1 MAQTQISPEQRQS
14 VLRLKH
20 IFQNNIGIVK
30 DYYQQIKDGNNNPSL
45 DRGMLQE
52 ILSSEKDSPSY
63 DDLNRFAKYVA
74 YSSSSAGKAGI
85 RSGYFAE
92 LIDKN
97 IDVGK
102 NLLDRKEPH
111 ILHREENGI
120 TYIEVDPSDII
131 RNIEIIKKIIAT
143 NEVVQED
150 ENE

>member
-1 MAQTQISPEQRQS
+1 MEQKIDKFGNLTIPLFDIIDQ
-14 VLRLKH
+14 
-20 IFQNNIGIVK
+20 K
-30 DYYQQIKDGNNNPSL
+30 DADKFYYFYMGL
-45 DRGMLQE
+45 DRSIKKVIE
-52 ILSSEKDSPSY
+52 
-63 DDLNRFAKYVA
+63 
-74 YSSSSAGKAGI
+74 
-85 RSGYFAE
+85 
-92 LIDKN
+92 KN

>member
-1 MAQTQISPEQRQS
+1 M
-14 VLRLKH
+14 K
-20 IFQNNIGIVK
+20 
-30 DYYQQIKDGNNNPSL
+30 SL
-45 DRGMLQE
+45 
-52 ILSSEKDSPSY
+52 
-63 DDLNRFAKYVA
+63 NC
-74 YSSSSAGKAGI
+74 
-85 RSGYFAE
+85 
-92 LIDKN
+92 
-97 IDVGK
+97 